1 MGDELNTY
9 KKALISGK
17 LGFWSWDVISNK
29 TSWGDEKFILFGYE
43 PQEFEVTYERAFQSV
58 HPDDVAVITSTM
70 EREMPISDNFD
81 YEYRGIQKSG
91 NIINVWVKV
100 EVLRNDLGEVIG
112 VNGISQDVTDR
123 KKLELD
129 IIEMNSTLE
138 KKVEERTKEL
148 QTKISEN
155 ILLLKEMHHRV
166 KNNLQVMSS
175 ILSLQKNYF
184 NDDNLKKALD
194 QSISRIKTMALIH
207 ESLYSKNNLER
218 INVKI
223 YFEQLFSYHLDDFPD
238 VSVDLELPSIFLSID
253 KMMPLGMII
262 NELISNSIKHA
273 FEIESN
279 PKIKF
284 LISEYENELTLQYSD
299 NGSGYEKGVK
309 NSFGMDL
316 INTLIEDLET
326 TLIIQ
331 NQAKGL
337 QVGFNILVP
346 Q

>member
-1 MGDELNTY
+1 MEKELNTY

-17 LGFWSWDVISNK
+17 LGFWSWDAISNK
-29 TSWGDEKFILFGYE
+29 TSWGDEKFMLFGYE
-43 PQEFEVTYERAFQSV
+43 PQEFEVTFEKAFESV
-58 HPDDVAVITSTM
+58 HADDVAIIMATIETK
-70 EREMPISDNFD
+70 MPICDNFD

-100 EVLRNDLGEVIG
+100 EVLRNDLGEAIG
-112 VNGISQDVTDR
+112 INGISQDITER

-129 IIEMNSTLE
+129 IIEMNNTLE
-138 KKVEERTKEL
+138 IKVEERTKEL

-184 NDDNLKKALD
+184 TDDNLKKALD

-223 YFEQLFSYHLDDFPD
+223 YFEQLFSYHLDDFSD
-238 VSVDLELPSIFLSID
+238 VNVDLQLPSIFLSIE

-273 FEIESN
+273 FEKESN
-279 PKIKF
+279 PKINF
-284 LISEYENELTLQYSD
+284 LIRENKNELTLLYSD
-299 NGSGYEKGVK
+299 NGSGYEKDVK

-331 NQAKGL
+331 NQAKGFR
-337 QVGFNILVP
+337 VGFNIYQHL
-346 Q
+346 

>member
-1 MGDELNTY
+1 MDSELNKY
-9 KKALISGK
+9 RKSLITGK
-17 LGFWSWDVISNK
+17 LGFWSWDAVSNK

-43 PQEFEVTYERAFQSV
+43 PQEFEVTFEKAFESV
-58 HPDDVAVITSTM
+58 HKDDVAMILSTM
-70 EREMPISDNFD
+70 EEKMPVCDDFD

-100 EVLRNDLGEVIG
+100 EVLRNDKGEAIG
-112 VNGISQDVTDR
+112 VNGISQDITPR

-129 IIEMNSTLE
+129 IIEMNSSLE
-138 KKVEERTKEL
+138 AKVEERTEEL
-148 QTKISEN
+148 QLKVSEN
-155 ILLLKEMHHRV
+155 TLLLKEMHHRV

-184 NDDNLKKALD
+184 DDDKLKRVLD
-194 QSISRIKTMALIH
+194 QSVSRIKTMALIH

-218 INVKI
+218 INAKI

-238 VSVDLELPSIFLSID
+238 VNTNLQLPSIFLSIE

-273 FEIESN
+273 FEKERN
-279 PKIKF
+279 PKIEF
-284 LISEYENELTLQYSD
+284 LINEKESGLAVLYSD
-299 NGSGYEKGVK
+299 NGSGYKANVQ

-331 NQAKGL
+331 DQAKGYG
-337 QVGFNILVP
+337 VGFNIA
-346 Q
+346 